1 MSHLFLGVDP
11 KNLSVAPF
19 IPCYRPRTVVKGG
32 RLGLPMHPE
41 GTVHVLANISG
52 YVGSDTLGVAM
63 ATKLWEQKGYSLAV
77 DIGTNGE
84 IILGYKGWLLACS
97 AAAGPAFEGAHIQN
111 GMRAGDGAIE
121 SVLLENGT
129 VRLGVIGDMPPQGI
143 CGSGLID
150 AVAELLRCGLLGVSG
165 RLAGEKSPALSQ
177 PLGGRL
183 RTVGG
188 MREFVLAFAGEQG
201 NERDIVI
208 TQKDIRE
215 LQLAKAAI
223 AAGIAVLLKEVK
235 IEASQIDRIY
245 LAGAFGNYLDRE
257 KAVALGMFPG
267 ISVDKIIPIGNAAA
281 EGAGLCL
288 LSLGERKMADRI
300 AVMYA
305 GKIVEYGDAR
315 QVFYRPSHPYTWGL
329 LGAMP
334 NLIQDVKSE
343 LYAIPGTPPDLYAP
357 PKGCAFAA
365 RCPYAM
371 EACLKED
378 PPEFACGQG
387 HGSRCWLLD
396 PRAPDVTP
404 PEGIPPLLKGGSD
417 HV

>member
-1 MSHLFLGVDP
+1 MNKVLELEEVSRTFSSGVFRTHTVRAVDRVSFALERGKTFGLVGNSGCGKTTLSRMITRVLKPSGGRIRFEGEDIARLDRKGSRAYHRRVQIIFQNPEASLDPSMRIRDSLLEAMAIHRLGESREERMEKIRAALGQVGLPNPELVAKRYPHTMSGGQRQRVMIAMAMACNPKILFADEPTTALDVTMQAQILDLMNHLKEKRGTSILLITHDLGV
-11 KNLSVAPF
+11 VA
-19 IPCYRPRTVVKGG
+19 
-32 RLGLPMHPE
+32 
-41 GTVHVLANISG
+41 
-52 YVGSDTLGVAM
+52 
-63 ATKLWEQKGYSLAV
+63 
-77 DIGTNGE
+77 
-84 IILGYKGWLLACS
+84 
-97 AAAGPAFEGAHIQN
+97 
-111 GMRAGDGAIE
+111 
-121 SVLLENGT
+121 
-129 VRLGVIGDMPPQGI
+129 
-143 CGSGLID
+143 
-150 AVAELLRCGLLGVSG
+150 
-165 RLAGEKSPALSQ
+165 
-177 PLGGRL
+177 
-183 RTVGG
+183 
-188 MREFVLAFAGEQG
+188 
-201 NERDIVI
+201 
-208 TQKDIRE
+208 
-215 LQLAKAAI
+215 
-223 AAGIAVLLKEVK
+223 
-235 IEASQIDRIY
+235 
-245 LAGAFGNYLDRE
+245 
-257 KAVALGMFPG
+257 
-267 ISVDKIIPIGNAAA
+267 
-281 EGAGLCL
+281 
-288 LSLGERKMADRI
+288 KMADRI

-404 PEGIPPLLKGGSD
+404 PEGIPPLPKGGSD